1 MPGEGQEQSQPS
13 ATKGSVMSII
23 KRFAKDQSG
32 ATAIEYGL
40 IAVGIA
46 ITIIAVVRGVGGSL
60 NTAFTNV
67 NSNLQ

>member
-1 MPGEGQEQSQPS
+1 
-13 ATKGSVMSII
+13 MSIV

-46 ITIIAVVRGVGGSL
+46 ITIIAVVKGVGGSL
-60 NTAFTNV
+60 NSAFTNV
-67 NSNLQ
+67 NTGLK